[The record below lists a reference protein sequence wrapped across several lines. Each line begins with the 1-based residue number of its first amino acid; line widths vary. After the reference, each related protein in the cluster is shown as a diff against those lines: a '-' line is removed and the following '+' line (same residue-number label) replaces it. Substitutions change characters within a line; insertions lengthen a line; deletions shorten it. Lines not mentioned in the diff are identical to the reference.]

1 MHVLVAQ
8 LCLTFC
14 SPIDCNPPGSS
25 VLGILQPRIL
35 EWVAMPCS
43 RASSQ
48 PRGSNL
54 SLLCLLHWQIDS
66 LPLAPP
72 GKPQHMVC
80 PSVKII
86 IVAHTYV
93 ALTLC
98 QAEVYMLYVQLIQ
111 FSHLPYEKDRHCY
124 YPHLIDEK
132 TEFQRTDCHMSQGS

>member
-1 MHVLVAQ
+1 MCMLSHFRNLPFATGWPIACQ
-8 LCLTFC
+8 ASMSMGFPRQEYWNKLTCL
-14 SPIDCNPPGSS
+14 
-25 VLGILQPRIL
+25 LQGIFLTQ
-35 EWVAMPCS
+35 
-43 RASSQ
+43 
-48 PRGSNL
+48 GSNL

-132 TEFQRTDCHMSQGS
+132 TETQ